1 MNQTVKADLTD
12 MTSCLESLIKMI
24 PKLTRAE
31 KIDVGARINAVKNVA
46 EKLDK
51 SIKEDIENWR
61 KGQAGEVK
69 GELFK
74 AVLTYNDVTRLNQ
87 GKLKED
93 QPEIHAD
100 FCDTAPERR
109 IVYVLR

>member
-1 MNQTVKADLTD
+1 MNQTVRTDLND
-12 MTSCLESLIKMI
+12 MTSCLESLIKMM
-24 PKLTRAE
+24 PKLSRAE

-51 SIKEDIENWR
+51 SIKHDIENWR

-87 GKLKED
+87 GKLKEKE
-93 QPEIHAD
+93 PVLHTLYCE
-100 FCDTAPERR
+100 TAPEHR
-109 IVYVLR
+109 IVYILR

>member
-1 MNQTVKADLTD
+1 MNQTVRTDLND
-12 MTSCLESLIKMI
+12 MTSCLESLIKMM
-24 PKLTRAE
+24 PKLTKAE

-51 SIKEDIENWR
+51 SIKEDIESWR
-61 KGQAGEVK
+61 KGQAGEVR

-74 AVLTYNDVTRLNQ
+74 AILAYNPVTRLNQ
-87 GKLKED
+87 GKLKEKE
-93 QPEIHAD
+93 PVLHTLYCE
-100 FCDTAPERR
+100 TAPERR